1 MEQLIEFLK
10 GIFSTELWPA
20 RWSCGI
26 WSPFHGWLYII
37 SSFLIASAY
46 FAIPLLLYKFLKRRS
61 DLPFIRIFWLFILFI
76 LACGTT
82 HLIDGI
88 IFWEPM
94 YRLSAFVLFFT
105 AIVSWFAVYGLVKI
119 MPKALELKSPQ
130 QLELII
136 NKRTRQL
143 KESNASLKR
152 INEDLDNY
160 VYAASHDL
168 KSPINN
174 MEGLLDMLKYD
185 NNLMEQKLIIQK
197 LNESV
202 ARVKQTIAKLT
213 DVIKL
218 EKSPY
223 DDIETNNLNSVI
235 DEVLEDIF
243 MIVRSSKAQ
252 INKDLN
258 IDSFR
263 YSTNGLKQI
272 LYNLLLNAI
281 KYQHPDR
288 NPEIHVRFY
297 IDNMRVVLEVQDNGL
312 GIDLEKYGDRM
323 FLLFK
328 RLHTH
333 VEGSGIGLY
342 SIKKLI
348 EKKGGSISVSSKL
361 NVGSTFIVK
370 F

>member
-1 MEQLIEFLK
+1 MDQLFEFIK
-10 GIFSTELWPA
+10 GLFSTELWPA

-26 WSPFHGWLYII
+26 WSPFHGWLYIL

-46 FAIPLLLYKFLKRRS
+46 FAIPLLLFRFMKRRS

-76 LACGTT
+76 LACGST

-105 AIVSWFAVYGLVKI
+105 AIVSWLAVYGLFKI
-119 MPKALELKSPQ
+119 LPKALELKSPK

-143 KESNASLKR
+143 KESNASLKK
-152 INEDLDNY
+152 INEELDNY
-160 VYAASHDL
+160 LYAASHDL

-174 MEGLLDMLKYD
+174 MEGLLDLLKHD
-185 NNLMEQKLIIQK
+185 NEALEQTLILEKLD
-197 LNESV
+197 ESV
-202 ARVKQTIAKLT
+202 RRVKQTIARLT

-223 DDIETNNLNSVI
+223 DDHATNNLNVII
-235 DEVLEDIF
+235 DEVLADNF
-243 MIVRSSKAQ
+243 MIIDSSKAVIKRELQ
-252 INKDLN
+252 
-258 IDSFR
+258 IDSFH
-263 YSTNGLKQI
+263 YSTSGLKQV
-272 LYNLLLNAI
+272 LYNLLLNAV
-281 KYQHPDR
+281 KYRHPER
-288 NPEIHVRFY
+288 VPEITIRFY
-297 IDNMRVVLEVQDNGL
+297 VKDMRVFLEVEDNGL
-312 GIDLEKYGDRM
+312 GIDLARYGDKM
-323 FLLFK
+323 FVLFK

-348 EKKGGSISVSSKL
+348 ERKGGTISVSSEL
-361 NVGSTFIVK
+361 NVGSTFFVK